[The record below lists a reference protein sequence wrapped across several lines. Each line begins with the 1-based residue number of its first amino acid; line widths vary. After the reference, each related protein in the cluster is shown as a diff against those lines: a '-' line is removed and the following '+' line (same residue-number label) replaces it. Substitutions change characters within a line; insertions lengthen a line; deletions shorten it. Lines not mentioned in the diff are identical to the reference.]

1 MTLDQKRWLLLLVSC
16 IINLFAGSIYAWSV
30 FASPLAERIGS
41 LLQTS
46 LTSADLAIAF
56 SIANALGPI
65 PMIFGGLI
73 NDRFGPKFVIAA
85 GGISMGFGLY
95 ASGNAESVSELIVFY
110 GLFFGTGL
118 SLVYGCTINN
128 TLKFSLITEVW
139 SADLPQQPTASAQ
152 YSFRRSR
159 PSSFPS
165 MGSLMR
171 LKSWEC
177 SSAVL
182 SSSAV
187 FFQCVVQSASRL
199 RWLLR
204 NNALR
209 LGEITLGGRCCE
221 TLAFFR

>member
-1 MTLDQKRWLLLLVSC
+1 MVSC

-95 ASGNAESVSELIVFY
+95 ASGNAESVSELIVSY

-199 RWLLR
+199 RWLFR

>member
-128 TLKFSLITEVW
+128 TLKFFLITEVW

>member
-118 SLVYGCTINN
+118 SLVYVCTINN
-128 TLKFSLITEVW
+128 TLKFFPDHRGLVGGL
-139 SADLPQQPTASAQ
+139 ATAA
-152 YSFRRSR
+152 YGI
-159 PSSFPS
+159 SSVPS